1 MLSRMYYSVI
11 YWRIGR
17 FLKWFCYKTKMQCCG
32 KRKINYAVEWC
43 SLYAFHDNA
52 CKSFSGEVFTDTV
65 KEQELAAK

>member
-1 MLSRMYYSVI
+1 
-11 YWRIGR
+11 
-17 FLKWFCYKTKMQCCG
+17 MQCCG